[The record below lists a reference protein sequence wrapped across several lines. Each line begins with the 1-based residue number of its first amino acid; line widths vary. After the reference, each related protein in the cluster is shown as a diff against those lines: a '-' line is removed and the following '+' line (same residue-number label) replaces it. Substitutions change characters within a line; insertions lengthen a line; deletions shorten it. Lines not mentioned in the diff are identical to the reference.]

1 MASFREY
8 CDKMSTSQLKALL
21 QEEYSGNGR
30 LPVSVIL
37 DICSSLAD
45 RDPTKPSVEDLLRQM
60 CKHYL

>member
-21 QEEYSGNGR
+21 QEEYSGKGS
-30 LPVSVIL
+30 LPVEAIL
-37 DICSSLAD
+37 DICSILAD
-45 RDPTKPSVEDLLRQM
+45 RDPSKPSVEDLLRQM